1 MALVYFDSSAFVK
14 LLAQQAGSE
23 LAAQLW
29 DGCDAAV
36 ASRLAFSEVRA
47 ALAAAAD
54 NRDLDEADLDDIEQ
68 AWDSYWAATRPV
80 ELTAAVERHAGQLA
94 GTHALSGAEAI
105 HLASALAIGD
115 PDLVLATWDGRLHA
129 GAQAAGLNTAPAQ
142 LDTPISA
149 VPNVE
154 SEREALR
161 LEPGRR
167 ARHVAAMRA
176 RLVEVSLDLYDRQG
190 FSATTIDQIAAAA
203 KVHRSTFFRYFESK
217 EGVLLAPLA
226 RWHRWFLDALGAR
239 PAGEP
244 LVCSVAVV
252 CTEGEWPAVERA
264 KLQKIRR
271 IVNADPL
278 LRAAVDGQMSPAFTP
293 LLVERLRAM
302 SPGTDDGEVAVVS
315 SLAVMWSTAAFSR
328 LIEHGGDLRTHFAE
342 VIDATRKVA
351 LEIRPPAE
359 PDRSQRPWRRSRPL
373 SPPSL
378 PLGRRPAGP

>member
-1 MALVYFDSSAFVK
+1 VALVYFDSSAFIK
-14 LLAQQAGSE
+14 LLAEEAGSG

-36 ASRLAFSEVRA
+36 ASRLAYSEVRG
-47 ALAAAAD
+47 ALAAAV
-54 NRDLDEADLDDIEQ
+54 RSHDLDEADLDEIEH

-94 GTHALSGAEAI
+94 RTHALRSSEAI

-115 PDLVLATWDGRLHA
+115 PDLIFATWDRRLHA

-142 LDTPISA
+142 LDTPIA
-149 VPNVE
+149 AEPDMQ
-154 SEREALR
+154 SERATAGPEN
-161 LEPGRR
+161 GRR

-190 FSATTIDQIAAAA
+190 FSATTIDQVAAAA

-226 RWHRWFLDALGAR
+226 RWHRWFLEALSAR

-244 LVCSVAVV
+244 LVRSVAVV
-252 CTEGEWPAVERA
+252 CTEGEWPAVDRA
-264 KLQKIRR
+264 QLQKIRR

-278 LRAAVDGQMSPAFTP
+278 LRVAVDGQMSPALAP
-293 LLVERLRAM
+293 LLTERLRAM
-302 SPGTDDGEVAVVS
+302 DPGADEGEVAVVS
-315 SLAVMWSTAAFSR
+315 ALAVMWSTAAFSR
-328 LIEHGGDLRTHFAE
+328 LIEHGGVLRTHFAE
-342 VIDATRKVA
+342 VIGATRKVA
-351 LEIRPPAE
+351 LETP
-359 PDRSQRPWRRSRPL
+359 
-373 SPPSL
+373 
-378 PLGRRPAGP
+378 